1 LLQAISSHYHRLL
14 VIFPTNIY
22 YELANRVLL
31 MRIVVEELNMQ
42 WMLKFWRVCS
52 WMRTSNHRKILFF

>member
-42 WMLKFWRVCS
+42 
-52 WMRTSNHRKILFF
+52 